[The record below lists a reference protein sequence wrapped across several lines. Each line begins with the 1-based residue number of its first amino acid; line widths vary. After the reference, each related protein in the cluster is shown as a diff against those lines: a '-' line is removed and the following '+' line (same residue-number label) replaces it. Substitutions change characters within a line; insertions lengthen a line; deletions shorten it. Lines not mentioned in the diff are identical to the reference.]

1 MVSTWIQQTY
11 NEVLRD
17 KVPRVFGV
25 YAGVPVR
32 NAPILDRTKN
42 HPNYKYGF
50 LRSIEEGVDDGDTV
64 CLVGFGRG
72 VSSVYAVR
80 AGAAEVI
87 AYEGAREMIEV
98 GLETLEMQGLESRVS
113 IRHAIVGDAIDL
125 YGTPEGAGTVSPAD
139 LPNCDVLVL
148 DCEGAE
154 IGILDDLES
163 PPDRIIVETH
173 PPKGAPDDRVRE
185 LLSELGYATIEANEY
200 EPDRPEKSVLVATD
214 PGQEQR
220 VATPD
225 AEVE

>member
-42 HPNYKYGF
+42 HPNYKHGF

-87 AYEGAREMIEV
+87 AYEGAREMIDV

-125 YGTPEGAGTVSPAD
+125 YGTPEGAGTVSPAE
-139 LPNCDVLVL
+139 LPGCDVLVL

-154 IGILDDLES
+154 TGILDGFES
-163 PPDRIIVETH
+163 PPDRAIVETH
-173 PPKGAPDDRVRE
+173 PPKGASDGRVRE

-214 PGQEQR
+214 PRREQR
-220 VATPD
+220 AATPD
-225 AEVE
+225 AGVE